1 MHDVRQNE
9 PAWLLLEVSMMF
21 GTHYIHWWMMMRAG
35 LPDGEQLK
43 CKISLNC
50 LGCPKHPAA
59 VWSMFFCS
67 S

>member
-1 MHDVRQNE
+1 
-9 PAWLLLEVSMMF
+9 MF